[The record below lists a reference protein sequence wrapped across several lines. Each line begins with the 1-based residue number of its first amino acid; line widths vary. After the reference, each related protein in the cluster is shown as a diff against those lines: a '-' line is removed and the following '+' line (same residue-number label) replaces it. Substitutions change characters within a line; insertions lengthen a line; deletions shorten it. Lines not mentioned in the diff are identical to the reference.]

1 MMTVVTN
8 LVAQVVLYTTVYAL
22 VVLGIIIGGRAG
34 IFNISGEGIM
44 LLSAS
49 TGYMAAISTQ
59 NWLIGFV
66 VGAFAGGC
74 LGLIL
79 ILIHEKL
86 KVDQFILG
94 ICLFILGSALADLF
108 YKIMFAAKVRVQRAP
123 LIPHISVPLL
133 SKIPIIGGFFDQ
145 NALTFFM
152 YLSVFATYWFFY
164 KTKKGIDVRAIGESP
179 KAADVVGINVR
190 GYRILATVVGAVLMG
205 LGGAYLPMAVTG
217 SYSYQMTAGRGFM
230 AIGIAIFANWKPQ
243 RVFVSSFVFAIFEV
257 FAPQLQLLFP
267 KMPFQFFLML
277 PFVGILVIMAI
288 FKKNIEFP
296 AALGDPYSRE

>member
-1 MMTVVTN
+1 MMAAITN

-49 TGYMAAISTQ
+49 TGYMAAISTE

-74 LGLIL
+74 LGLVL

-108 YKIMFAAKVRVQRAP
+108 YKIMFGAQLLVKRAP
-123 LIPHISVPLL
+123 LIPHLSVPLL
-133 SKIPIIGGFFDQ
+133 SEVPIIGGFFDQ
-145 NALTFFM
+145 NVVTYFM
-152 YLSVFATYWFFY
+152 YLSVFL
-164 KTKKGIDVRAIGESP
+164 I
-179 KAADVVGINVR
+179 
-190 GYRILATVVGAVLMG
+190 
-205 LGGAYLPMAVTG
+205 
-217 SYSYQMTAGRGFM
+217 
-230 AIGIAIFANWKPQ
+230 
-243 RVFVSSFVFAIFEV
+243 
-257 FAPQLQLLFP
+257 
-267 KMPFQFFLML
+267 
-277 PFVGILVIMAI
+277 
-288 FKKNIEFP
+288 
-296 AALGDPYSRE
+296 